1 MGLFVDRRKLTAA
14 SRSMAQYLPVVRSIF
29 RGDVSDQ
36 VVESAAVY
44 LYTQLAQ
51 DIFSRRF
58 ASLLRKNLIRTPK
71 FMSSGELRARLG
83 RIDREVVDFER
94 AGKATI
100 GMQSPD
106 KRFEAFVRSVIQ
118 SLLLEAGMRSDDV
131 DLIKETFTRF
141 EEAVREIRRHLV
153 GIKQQNFFV
162 MK

>member
-1 MGLFVDRRKLTAA
+1 MGQF
-14 SRSMAQYLPVVRSIF
+14 LPVVRSIF

-58 ASLLRKNLIRTPK
+58 ATLLRRNLIRTPK
-71 FMSSGELRARLG
+71 FMPPGQLRARLG
-83 RIDREVVDFER
+83 RITREVADFER
-94 AGKATI
+94 AGRATV
-100 GMQSPD
+100 GAQSPD
-106 KRFEAFVRSVIQ
+106 KKFEAYVKSVIQ

-141 EEAVREIRRHLV
+141 EEAIREIRRHLV

>member
-14 SRSMAQYLPVVRSIF
+14 SRSMGQFLPVVRSIF

-58 ASLLRKNLIRTPK
+58 ANLLRRNLIRTPK
-71 FMSSGELRARLG
+71 FMPPGQLRARLG
-83 RIDREVVDFER
+83 RITREVADFER
-94 AGKATI
+94 ADKATFGI
-100 GMQSPD
+100 RSPD
-106 KRFEAFVRSVIQ
+106 KKFETYVRSVIQ
-118 SLLLEAGMRSDDV
+118 SLLLEAGLRSDDV

-141 EEAVREIRRHLV
+141 EEAIREIRRHLV

>member
-1 MGLFVDRRKLTAA
+1 MGFLVDRRKLTAA
-14 SRSMAQYLPVVRSIF
+14 SRSMGQFLPVVRSIF

-58 ASLLRKNLIRTPK
+58 ANLLRRNLVRTPK
-71 FMSSGELRARLG
+71 FMSPGELRARLG
-83 RIDREVVDFER
+83 RITRAVADFER

-100 GMQSPD
+100 GIQSSD
-106 KRFEAFVRSVIQ
+106 KKFETYVRSVIQ
-118 SLLLEAGMRSDDV
+118 SLLLEAGLRSDDV
-131 DLIKETFTRF
+131 DLIKETFARF
-141 EEAVREIRRHLV
+141 EEAMREIRRHLL
-153 GIKQQNFFV
+153 GLKQQNFFV